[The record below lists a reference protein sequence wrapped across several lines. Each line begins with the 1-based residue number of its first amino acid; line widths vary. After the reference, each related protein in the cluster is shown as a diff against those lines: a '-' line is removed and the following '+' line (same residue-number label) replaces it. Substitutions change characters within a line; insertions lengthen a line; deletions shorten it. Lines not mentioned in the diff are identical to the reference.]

1 MRLLILAVLPLLGAA
16 GVGLVQRSRRGVG
29 LAWLLSVITVI
40 IGWGLSLASIW
51 QANYSQIS
59 LPWLPQ
65 SLSFRS
71 TISFSLDPNRWVYTL
86 LAFTLGTTVL
96 LTAPSRLAFQSGP
109 KNWMANLI
117 NVSILILAL
126 SAEDVTTIALSWT
139 LLDGIAIL
147 TEHLLIGVPPQKSII
162 NLLGRWLSTLLIIGA
177 ALSQMPPDPQLDPRI
192 WSHFSGT
199 LFFLGVAIRMG
210 LVPLGAGIAY
220 PKQEYRGV
228 WTILNFQNPLLG
240 LALLSRLASPELTA
254 TLRLSGLPLL
264 LALWGFF
271 NAILWLNC
279 SEAPQGL
286 PHWIATMSSLAL
298 ASAYTTNVSPLPWAI
313 LTILMGIIPMLAIFV
328 FPARQVFLFLTI
340 LTFSTLPLTPLAIGW
355 QGLMTSLGGWIWPL
369 TVAISITGW
378 YHLVENANGSLVTSE
393 RWISAVY
400 GLGLMFLPL
409 TAWGLWI
416 LKPTLHTQ
424 NWLAGSI
431 TFLLILAGVL
441 GFRYRKTTL
450 LSTSPSVVWL
460 NQRMGQIRHYLVQF
474 LSLIWLIDGLILV
487 HKGLRPLT
495 HFLEGVLEGESGL
508 LWALVLLA
516 LLLSLANASGISP

>member
-1 MRLLILAVLPLLGAA
+1 MRLLILAILPLLGAA

-29 LAWLLSVITVI
+29 LAWLLSVVTVI

-51 QANYSQIS
+51 QATYSQIS

-65 SLSFRS
+65 SLSSRS
-71 TISFSLDPNRWVYTL
+71 AISFSLDSNHWVYTL
-86 LAFTLGTTVL
+86 LAFTLGTTIL

-109 KNWMANLI
+109 KSWITNLI
-117 NVSILILAL
+117 NLGVLIVAL

-147 TEHLLIGVPPQKSII
+147 TEHLLIGVPLRKSAI

-177 ALSQMPPDPQLDPRI
+177 ALSQMPPDTQLDPHT
-192 WSHFSGT
+192 WSQLSGT
-199 LFFLGVAIRMG
+199 LFFLGIAIRMG

-254 TLRLSGLPLL
+254 TFGFSGLPLL
-264 LALWGFF
+264 LSLWGFF
-271 NAILWLNC
+271 NALLWFNC
-279 SEAPQGL
+279 PEAPQGL
-286 PHWIATMSSLAL
+286 PYWIAAMSSLAL
-298 ASAYTTNVSPLPWAI
+298 TSAYVANVSPLPWAI
-313 LTILMGIIPMLAIFV
+313 LTILMGIVPMLAIFA
-328 FPARQVFLFLTI
+328 FPARRVFLFLTI
-340 LTFSTLPLTPLAIGW
+340 LTFSTLPLTPLAVGW

-378 YHLVENANGSLVTSE
+378 HHHVENANGLLVTSE

-409 TAWGLWI
+409 TAWGFWI

-424 NWLAGSI
+424 DWLAGSI
-431 TFLLILAGVL
+431 TFLLILAGIL
-441 GFRYRKTTL
+441 GFHYRITIL
-450 LSTSPSVVWL
+450 PNASPFVAWL
-460 NQRMGQIRHYLVQF
+460 GQRMNQIRHYLVQF
-474 LSLIWLIDGLILV
+474 LSLIWLIDGFALI
-487 HKGLRPLT
+487 HKGLKPLV

-508 LWALVLLA
+508 LWALVFLA

>member
-1 MRLLILAVLPLLGAA
+1 
-16 GVGLVQRSRRGVG
+16 
-29 LAWLLSVITVI
+29 
-40 IGWGLSLASIW
+40 
-51 QANYSQIS
+51 
-59 LPWLPQ
+59 
-65 SLSFRS
+65 
-71 TISFSLDPNRWVYTL
+71 
-86 LAFTLGTTVL
+86 
-96 LTAPSRLAFQSGP
+96 
-109 KNWMANLI
+109 
-117 NVSILILAL
+117 
-126 SAEDVTTIALSWT
+126 
-139 LLDGIAIL
+139 
-147 TEHLLIGVPPQKSII
+147 
-162 NLLGRWLSTLLIIGA
+162 
-177 ALSQMPPDPQLDPRI
+177 
-192 WSHFSGT
+192 
-199 LFFLGVAIRMG
+199 MG

-424 NWLAGSI
+424 DWLAGSI
-431 TFLLILAGVL
+431 AFLLTLAGIL
-441 GFRYRKTTL
+441 GFHYRATIL
-450 LSTSPSVVWL
+450 LNASPFVAWL
-460 NQRMGQIRHYLVQF
+460 GQRMNQIRHYLVQF
-474 LSLIWLIDGLILV
+474 LSLIWLIDGFALI
-487 HKGLRPLT
+487 HKGLKPLA

-508 LWALVLLA
+508 LWALVFLA